1 MSAEKSPFTLSGAEG
16 GVEAGHAS
24 ASGPLRLRSPS
35 GCSAQGQRSFVL
47 ALLLF
52 STSVLAQT
60 GTGAPVPE
68 KHIPGSVLLELRGVE
83 NRFDLALA
91 RDCAPERCVSKG
103 CVYRDHAVVDL
114 PRGGSL
120 PGLPSDQGV
129 GSVPPQEYLTR
140 AHCEFAHEKSVP
152 VKDVQALQRRLEQ
165 QLSKGW
171 LQVTVGR
178 SLLEPVS
185 PGLAI
190 SPPPLP
196 EAKPPEPKVEPPA
209 PQPPQKWEAEVALR
223 ELWVTLLPHF
233 AWMIAVVMVTL
244 AALSVIWG
252 ARRVG
257 RETIE
262 EKALAAQLLA
272 GNGAA
277 ALGAGEDKPPV
288 KEGEIVQAELPAGTE
303 DGAFVAEQQRVW
315 AQRIAQADI
324 AKDEGGV
331 VELLRSWLGAREYDL
346 LAKAILVF
354 GDRLSLAFSSDGEH
368 AVRKVEFADYLKHL
382 DEKRLPSDAEFFKK
396 LNQHAI
402 ASSLLA
408 QADAEIYRS
417 LREEFGSAGVANL
430 VEQLPPRNGALLFA
444 LVPADC
450 QIEVARVLSRER
462 RNTVAEQLLASNRI
476 NRQDREYLFETLD
489 AARSGKPLP
498 KPPLSAPHEI
508 TDRGREIDAAGALSV
523 LLQHLEPTDRAELFA
538 AALER
543 SSGVFP
549 SWYEGIV
556 YPDMLM
562 KLPQETRSD
571 LLLEVDIKALAGW
584 ASMQPTKWQEQFL
597 SGLQPS
603 MQAALRASQAFQS
616 RGEQLQL
623 AQRGRDELVGAVK
636 KLSARGRI
644 SFSAMVA

>member
-1 MSAEKSPFTLSGAEG
+1 MRHVLLMVGLIAA
-16 GVEAGHAS
+16 V
-24 ASGPLRLRSPS
+24 
-35 GCSAQGQRSFVL
+35 AQ
-47 ALLLF
+47 
-52 STSVLAQT
+52 AQT
-60 GTGAPVPE
+60 GQGTPIPE
-68 KHIPGSVLLELRGVE
+68 KHIPGTVLLELRAVE
-83 NRFDLALA
+83 NQFDLALG
-91 RDCAPERCVSKG
+91 RDCAPEKCASKG

-129 GSVPPQEYLTR
+129 GAVPPQEYLTR
-140 AHCEFAHEKSVP
+140 AHCEFAHEKSVAL
-152 VKDVQALQRRLEQ
+152 KDVQALQKRLEMR
-165 QLSKGW
+165 LSKGW

-185 PGLAI
+185 PSLAI

-196 EAKPPEPKVEPPA
+196 DAQPPAPKVEPPPP
-209 PQPPQKWEAEVALR
+209 PQPPQKWEADVALR

-233 AWMIAVVMVTL
+233 AWMIAVLMVTMS
-244 AALSVIWG
+244 ALFVIWG
-252 ARRVG
+252 LRRVG
-257 RETIE
+257 RESIE

-272 GNGAA
+272 G
-277 ALGAGEDKPPV
+277 GAGALPAGDEKGEA
-288 KEGEIVQAELPAGTE
+288 KEGEIMHALPAGDAT
-303 DGAFVAEQQRVW
+303 DPFVSEQQRLW
-315 AQRIAQADI
+315 AQRIAQSDI

-368 AVRKVEFADYLKHL
+368 AVRKVEFAEYLKHL

-402 ASSLLA
+402 ASSLMA
-408 QADAEIYRS
+408 QADSEIYRS
-417 LREEFGSAGVANL
+417 LREEFGSSGVANL
-430 VEQLPPRNGALLFA
+430 VEQLPARNGALLFA

-450 QIEVARVLSRER
+450 QLEVARVLSHDR
-462 RNTVAEQLLASNRI
+462 RLQVAEQLLASNRI

-498 KPPLSAPHEI
+498 KAPLIAAHEI
-508 TDRGREIDAAGALSV
+508 ADRGREVDAAGALSV
-523 LLQHLEPTDRAELFA
+523 LLQHVDGEERQGLFA
-538 AALER
+538 NALER

-549 SWYEGIV
+549 GWYEGIV

-562 KLPQETRSD
+562 KLAPELRMD
-571 LLLEVDIKALAGW
+571 LLLEVDMKALAGW
-584 ASMQPTKWQEQFL
+584 VSV
-597 SGLQPS
+597 QPS
-603 MQAALRASQAFQS
+603 SWQGAFLAGLSPTMQTALKASLAFASRAD
-616 RGEQLQL
+616 QLQL
-623 AQRGRDELVGAVK
+623 AQRGREELVAAIK
-636 KLSARGRI
+636 RLSARGRI